1 MTTRKKQDY
10 ALYKGDELL
19 DMGTA
24 EEIAA
29 RRGVKPETIYYYATA
44 SQARRHRKSPNG
56 RFLSA
61 VPLGVRDEV

>member
-29 RRGVKPETIYYYATA
+29 RRGVKPETIYYYAT
-44 SQARRHRKSPNG
+44 SQYRKRRRNSKTG
-56 RFLSA
+56 RFFICCTFGGA
-61 VPLGVRDEV
+61 

>member
-10 ALYKGDELL
+10 ALYKGNELL

-29 RRGVKPETIYYYATA
+29 RRGVKPETIYYYAT
-44 SQARRHRKSPNG
+44 SRYRKRRRNSKTG